1 MQLAQPIRTIGRLG
15 HEGRAGAIV
24 QAEQA
29 VDSFVSAFA
38 GAERPLALDILLRD
52 AARLRDREPDLDPFL
67 TEVEHYIDLLFQEM
81 TRADA

>member
-15 HEGRAGAIV
+15 LEGRVGAIV

-29 VDSFVSAFA
+29 VDTFLAAFP
-38 GAERPLALDILLRD
+38 GDERPLALDILLRD
-52 AARLRDREPDLDPFL
+52 AARLRDREPGLDEFL
-67 TEVEHYIDLLFQEM
+67 TEVERYIDLLFRDM